1 MIYKNISYTTKTFYG
16 VTFKPGETKQV
27 DGIINDAKMIRV
39 DSLPKEPP
47 ASSNKTKPV
56 ASKQNASASKTQA
69 RAETVSEDA
78 GVLSDTTN
86 TNIKTEQ
93 GGKPNGKH

>member
-1 MIYKNISYTTKTFYG
+1 MIYKNISYTSKTFYG

-56 ASKQNASASKTQA
+56 ASKPSSYANKSG
-69 RAETVSEDA
+69 TVSKDA
-78 GVLSDTTN
+78 EVLSDTTN
-86 TNIKTEQ
+86 NVKKEQ
-93 GGKPNGKH
+93 GGKPDGKH

>member
-69 RAETVSEDA
+69 ESVSEDA
-78 GVLSDTTN
+78 GVLSNTTN
-86 TNIKTEQ
+86 TNIKKEQ
-93 GGKPNGKH
+93 GGKPDGKH